1 MTLTAL
7 LSTVRLSAVAR
18 RPVRLGAIRLCA
30 SSSGAL
36 EPSSVVAD
44 TVFALSS
51 GAGRA
56 GVSVVRV
63 SGPGARQVLLR
74 MAPGRDGALPE
85 ARRAVL
91 RSLRWPSAEEGGA
104 PGEVIDQALALWFP
118 APRSFTGEDTVELH
132 THGSRAVVAA
142 ALDALGRLPGLRL
155 AEPGEFTRQA
165 FRNGRMDMTEVEGLG
180 DLINADTEE
189 QRKQALRQMGGAQR
203 RQYDEWRAA
212 LLKSLAYTEALIDF
226 GEDADDIT
234 TDALAQA
241 VTSTQALRA
250 EMGRLLQDGARGEV
264 VRDGVRVAILGPPN
278 AGKSTLLNTLA
289 QRPAAIVSPI
299 AGTTRDVVSVT
310 LQLGGLP
317 VLLAD
322 TAGLRAGS
330 SDPIEALGMRRSA
343 DEARRAQLQLWVFDA
358 AAPPTQRDD
367 LDADAAL
374 EAFEEEAAAISAAAG
389 EAGAAAARAAAEEAA
404 AEREAAAEQLL
415 VLNKIDLE
423 PDAPP
428 CALVPPE
435 RQWRLSCET
444 QEGVGPF
451 LDALADLVK
460 ERYASADREP
470 VLITRARHREHLQ
483 NCVAALDAFAELAGL
498 GEAAPLDLAAEELRV
513 AAAELGRITGR
524 IDVEE
529 LLDVIFRDFCIGK

>member
-1 MTLTAL
+1 M
-7 LSTVRLSAVAR
+7 
-18 RPVRLGAIRLCA
+18 
-30 SSSGAL
+30 
-36 EPSSVVAD
+36 
-44 TVFALSS
+44 
-51 GAGRA
+51 
-56 GVSVVRV
+56 
-63 SGPGARQVLLR
+63 
-74 MAPGRDGALPE
+74 
-85 ARRAVL
+85 L

-250 EMGRLLQDGARGEV
+250 EMGRLLEDGARGEV

-358 AAPPTQRDD
+358 AAPPTKRDD
-367 LDADAAL
+367 LYADAAL

-389 EAGAAAARAAAEEAA
+389 EAGAAAAARGGGGGGGGARGGGGAAARPQQDRPRARRAAVRARGARA
-404 AEREAAAEQLL
+404 PVAPL
-415 VLNKIDLE
+415 VRDAGGRRALSRRARRARQGALRLRRPRARADHAR
-423 PDAPP
+423 APP
-428 CALVPPE
+428 RAHAEL
-435 RQWRLSCET
+435 RR
-444 QEGVGPF
+444 
-451 LDALADLVK
+451 
-460 ERYASADREP
+460 
-470 VLITRARHREHLQ
+470 RARRLRGARRPRRGG
-483 NCVAALDAFAELAGL
+483 AARPRRRG
-498 GEAAPLDLAAEELRV
+498 APRRRRRARP
-513 AAAELGRITGR
+513 ITGK

-529 LLDVIFRDFCIGK
+529 LLDVIFRDFCIESSWKALLSACVSHACASKDGEFLAFNAARPLRRDCAQPRRAAASSARRASIVGLAARACGELLSSAAARACANIPSLSPLALIR